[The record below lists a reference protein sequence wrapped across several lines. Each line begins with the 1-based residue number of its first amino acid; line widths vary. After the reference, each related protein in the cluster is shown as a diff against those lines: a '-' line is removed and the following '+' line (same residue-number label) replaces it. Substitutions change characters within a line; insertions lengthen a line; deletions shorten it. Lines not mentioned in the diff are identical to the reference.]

1 MKKVRRV
8 LALALVFGLVLV
20 SGCASG
26 GSQTAGGDTQK
37 ASGGGEKLKIGA
49 IYPFT
54 GGAALLGDESFRGS
68 ELAVKLRNQKG
79 GVAGGKTIELSKADA
94 PDANGAQSQANRLIS
109 QENIQLIIGSYSS
122 AISMAASEVAERNGV
137 VYWEL
142 GAISDPITDRG
153 YKYVFRT
160 NPTSSKFAQ
169 SEIDFIKE
177 FVPEKLGKKLSD
189 IKVAIAHE
197 DSLYGTTVA
206 EYIEKGAKKENLNV
220 VTNQPYNMNSVDLSS
235 VIMNLKKAQPDVLIA
250 VSYLNDAILL
260 TRQSKEL
267 GFDVPVFI
275 GSGGGHT
282 MTDFQKALGKDA
294 EGILNTDFPQYEIN
308 KSFTPGLDEFVKLYK
323 DTYGTLPRSGHSV
336 TNFMGMNVLL
346 NIIDQVGSL
355 EPDKIQAAA
364 KSYKLEPGKSETG
377 WGVEFDANGQNKLG
391 KAYVTQW
398 LGGKLVTVWPK
409 EAAVQES
416 KIPLQKWS
424 DRK

>member
-1 MKKVRRV
+1 MRKVKSV
-8 LALALVFGLVLV
+8 LALVLVLMLVFV
-20 SGCASG
+20 SGCGSG
-26 GSQTAGGDTQK
+26 GSQSANGGSQS
-37 ASGGGEKLKIGA
+37 ASGGGETLKIGA

-79 GVAGGKTIELSKADA
+79 GVAGGKKIELVKADA
-94 PDANGAQSQANRLIS
+94 PDANAAQSQANRLIS
-109 QENIQLIIGSYSS
+109 QDNIQLIIGSYSS

-137 VYWEL
+137 IYWEL

-160 NPTSSKFAQ
+160 NPTSSQFAQ
-169 SEIDFIKE
+169 SEIGFIKE
-177 FVPEKLGKKLSD
+177 VVPAKLGKNLSD
-189 IKVAIAHE
+189 LKIALVHE

-206 EYIEKGAKKENLNV
+206 GFIEKYVKEEKMNV
-220 VTNQPYNMNSVDLSS
+220 VTNQAYNMNSVDLSS
-235 VIMNLKKAQPDVLIA
+235 VILNLKKAQPDVVIA

-282 MTDFQKALGKDA
+282 MTDFQKALGADA
-294 EGILNTDFPQYEIN
+294 NGILDADFPQYEIN

-323 DTYGTLPRSGHSV
+323 ETYGTEPRSGHSV

-355 EPDKIQAAA
+355 DPDKIQAAA

-377 WGVEFDANGQNKLG
+377 WGVEFNDNGQNKLG

-398 LGGKLVTVWPK
+398 IDGKLVTVWPK
-409 EAAVQES
+409 EAAVQEP
-416 KIPLQKWS
+416 KLPLQKWS
-424 DRK
+424 ERK

>member
-1 MKKVRRV
+1 MKKVKRI
-8 LALALVFGLVLV
+8 LALVLVIMLVFV

-26 GSQTAGGDTQK
+26 GSQTTN
-37 ASGGGEKLKIGA
+37 GGGEKEKLKIGA

-54 GGAALLGDESFRGS
+54 GGMALLGDESFRGA

-94 PDANGAQSQANRLIS
+94 PDANAAQSQANRLIS

-122 AISMAASEVAERNGV
+122 ALSMAASEVAERNGV

-160 NPTSSKFAQ
+160 NPTSSQFAR
-169 SEIDFIKE
+169 SEIDYIKE
-177 FVPEKLGKKLSD
+177 VLPAKLGKNLSD
-189 IKVAIAHE
+189 LKIALAHE

-206 EYIEKGAKKENLNV
+206 GFIEKYAKDEKLNV
-220 VTNQPYNMNSVDLSS
+220 VTNQAYNMNSVDLSS
-235 VIMNLKKAQPDVLIA
+235 VVLNLKKAQPDVLIA

-275 GSGGGHT
+275 GNGGGHT
-282 MTDFQKALGKDA
+282 MTDFQKALGADA
-294 EGILNTDFPQYEIN
+294 NGILDFDFPQYEIN
-308 KSFTPGLDEFVKLYK
+308 KSFTPGLDDFIKLYK
-323 DTYGTLPRSGHSV
+323 DTYGTAPRSGHSLA
-336 TNFMGMNVLL
+336 NFMGMNVLL
-346 NIIDQVGSL
+346 DIIDKVGSTD
-355 EPDKIQAAA
+355 PNKIQEAA
-364 KSYKLEPGKSETG
+364 KNYKLEPGKSVTG
-377 WGVEFDANGQNKLG
+377 WGVEFNDKGQNILSR
-391 KAYVTQW
+391 AYVTQW
-398 LGGKLVTVWPK
+398 IDGKLVTVWPK

-416 KIPLQKWS
+416 KLPLLKWS
-424 DRK
+424 ERK